1 MILIVELLF
10 VVLLSMILYMIYLHE
25 RILTKKNTPQAKME
39 EFWSGKERREHFR
52 FEKSLGVNYIIEKK
66 AHLKNAGTTVDI
78 SEGGM
83 KLLLDEKL
91 SNDTIVDLK
100 VFLPNSHKFAEVEG
114 KVIWSEEVKEIDPSG
129 KRLFY
134 SGISFIAVKEP
145 SNGKLAEYI
154 RSLASDLEKA

>member
-10 VVLLSMILYMIYLHE
+10 VVLLSMILYMIYVHE
-25 RILTKKNTPQAKME
+25 RVVTKKNAPQAKME
-39 EFWSGKERREHFR
+39 EYWSGKERRELFR
-52 FEKSLGVNYIIEKK
+52 FEKSLEVNYVIEKK
-66 AHLKNAGTTVDI
+66 THLKNAGKTVDI

-91 SNDTIVDLK
+91 PNETIVDLK
-100 VFLPNSHKFAEVEG
+100 IFLPNSHRFAEVEG
-114 KVIWSEEVKEIDPSG
+114 EVVWSEEVKEMDPSG

-134 SGISFIAVKEP
+134 SGIRFIALKEP
-145 SNGKLAEYI
+145 SNGKLTEYI